1 MGYRVCLALF
11 AAFWLTI
18 GFGMIDLASGL
29 AAGSTDGNDVL
40 STGVLSAAYGAIA
53 AIVLPAGFLSQLRAA
68 SRRVAAL
75 QQVVAAT
82 CAFALAGVLALDPL
96 SFISVATLAV
106 MLAILWRL
114 SPERPPMWRPRV
126 ASIRMFALTAMTAV
140 PWLIYGLE
148 MAANGRAGLP
158 PDEQAGRPQAG
169 GWAGAVALALLVVLL
184 GLLAATKTRGW
195 RTPAL
200 SAAAASF
207 VFGLVSILN
216 PDAPGSA
223 GATWGALAIGW
234 SVIFTATAVHEPAG
248 DQ

>member
-1 MGYRVCLALF
+1 MGYRVCLVLF
-11 AAFWLTI
+11 AVFWLTI
-18 GFGMIDLASGL
+18 GFGMIDLASGF
-29 AAGSTDGNDVL
+29 APGSTDGNDVL
-40 STGVLSAAYGAIA
+40 STGVLSVAYGAIA
-53 AIVLPAGFLSQLRAA
+53 AIVLPAGFLSRLRAA

-82 CAFALAGVLALDPL
+82 CAFALAGVLALDP
-96 SFISVATLAV
+96 
-106 MLAILWRL
+106 
-114 SPERPPMWRPRV
+114 MWRPRV
-126 ASIRMFALTAMTAV
+126 ASIRLFALTAMTVV

-148 MAANGRAGLP
+148 MQRTGAPACHRTSRRDGPRRADGPERL
-158 PDEQAGRPQAG
+158 RS
-169 GWAGAVALALLVVLL
+169 LLVVLL
-184 GLLAATKTRGW
+184 GLLAATKTRGS

-223 GATWGALAIGW
+223 GTIWGALAIGW
-234 SVIFTATAVHEPAG
+234 SVIFTVTAVREPAA